1 MSHRRSQRRERSVVE
16 ACAASTA
23 EAMALAN
30 ESVRTHLEFVLDER
44 VGSLTSDQRRF
55 LDLGWRHSRRLTKLA
70 DDFRDVVRASAGEL
84 TLDRGPCDMA
94 LLVEQAVELVWPV
107 AFAEKKAIEVRIV
120 GKTGIEA
127 DRTLLGRALSEVFDY
142 AVQMA
147 LDQSLIDIQVEG
159 PAVELAYEAEEAP
172 AEDELALVL
181 ASLIAGLHGGG
192 LTTTATDTHMT
203 MTLLFAGESARL
215 AEAV

>member
-1 MSHRRSQRRERSVVE
+1 
-16 ACAASTA
+16 
-23 EAMALAN
+23 MALAN
-30 ESVRTHLEFVLDER
+30 QSVRTHLEFVLDER
-44 VGSLTSDQRRF
+44 VGSLTSEQRRF

-70 DDFRDVVRASAGEL
+70 DDFRDVVRASAGNL

-120 GKTGIEA
+120 GKTGIEG

-159 PAVELAYEAEEAP
+159 PAIKIAYEAEEAP

-181 ASLIAGLHGGG
+181 ASVIAGLHGGD
-192 LTTTATDTHMT
+192 LTTTATNTRMT

>member
-1 MSHRRSQRRERSVVE
+1 MSPRRSPPRERSAIE

-30 ESVRTHLEFVLDER
+30 QSVRTHLEFVLDER

-70 DDFRDVVRASAGEL
+70 DDFRDVVRASAGKL
-84 TLDRGPCDMA
+84 PLNSGPCDMA

-107 AFAEKKAIEVRIV
+107 AFAEKKAIEVRVV
-120 GKTGIEA
+120 GKTSLDA
-127 DRTLLGRALSEVFDY
+127 DRALLGRALSEVFDY

-147 LDQSLIDIQVEG
+147 LDQSLIDIKVEG
-159 PAVELAYEAEEAP
+159 PAIEIAYEAEEAP

-181 ASLIAGLHGGG
+181 ANAIAGLHGGG

-203 MTLLFAGESARL
+203 MSLLFSGESARL

>member
-1 MSHRRSQRRERSVVE
+1 MSRRRSPPRDHSAVE

-23 EAMALAN
+23 EAIALAN
-30 ESVRTHLEFVLDER
+30 QSVRTHLEFVLDER

-70 DDFRDVVRASAGEL
+70 DDFRDVVRASAGKL
-84 TLDRGPCDMA
+84 TLDHSPCDIA

-120 GKTGIEA
+120 GKTGIDA

-147 LDQSLIDIQVEG
+147 LDQSLIDIKVEG
-159 PAVELAYEAEEAP
+159 SAIEIAYEAEEAP

-181 ASLIAGLHGGG
+181 ANAIAGLHGGG

-203 MTLLFAGESARL
+203 MSLLFSGEPARL

>member
-1 MSHRRSQRRERSVVE
+1 
-16 ACAASTA
+16 
-23 EAMALAN
+23 MALAN
-30 ESVRTHLEFVLDER
+30 QSVRTHLEFVLDER

-70 DDFRDVVRASAGEL
+70 EDFRDVVRASSGKL
-84 TLDRGPCDMA
+84 TLDRGPCDIA

-107 AFAEKKAIEVRIV
+107 AFAEKKAIEVRVV
-120 GKTGIEA
+120 GKTGIDA

-159 PAVELAYEAEEAP
+159 PAIEIAYEAEEAP

-181 ASLIAGLHGGG
+181 ANAIAGLHGGR
-192 LTTTATDTHMT
+192 LTTKAMGTHMT
-203 MTLLFAGESARL
+203 MSLLFEGEPARL
-215 AEAV
+215 AAAV

>member
-1 MSHRRSQRRERSVVE
+1 MSGRRRPRRERSAVE

-30 ESVRTHLEFVLDER
+30 QSVRTHLEFVLDER
-44 VGSLTSDQRRF
+44 VGPLTSDQRRF

-70 DDFRDVVRASAGEL
+70 EDFRDVVRASTGEL
-84 TLDRGPCDMA
+84 SLDRGPCDMA
-94 LLVEQAVELVWPV
+94 LLVEQAVEVVWPV

-120 GKTGIEA
+120 GKTGIDA
-127 DRTLLGRALSEVFDY
+127 DRILLGRALSEVFDY

-147 LDQSLIDIQVEG
+147 LGESLIDIQVEG
-159 PAVELAYEAEEAP
+159 PAIAIVYEAEEAP

-181 ASLIAGLHGGG
+181 ADAIARLHGGG
-192 LTTTATDTHMT
+192 LTTKATDTQMT
-203 MTLLFAGESARL
+203 MALVFAGEPAHL

>member
-1 MSHRRSQRRERSVVE
+1 MSRRRSPRPERSAVE

-30 ESVRTHLEFVLDER
+30 QSVRTHLEFVLDER
-44 VGSLTSDQRRF
+44 VGTLTSDQRRF

-70 DDFRDVVRASAGEL
+70 DDFRDVVRASSGKL

-107 AFAEKKAIEVRIV
+107 AFAEKKAIEVRVV
-120 GKTGIEA
+120 GKTVIDA
-127 DRTLLGRALSEVFDY
+127 DRTLLGRALSEVIDY

-159 PAVELAYEAEEAP
+159 PAIEIAYEAEEAP
-172 AEDELALVL
+172 VEDELALVL
-181 ASLIAGLHGGG
+181 ANAIAGLHGGG
-192 LTTTATDTHMT
+192 LTTKATGTHMT
-203 MTLLFAGESARL
+203 MSLLFEGEPARL

>member
-1 MSHRRSQRRERSVVE
+1 MSGRRSPPREHSAVE

-30 ESVRTHLEFVLDER
+30 QSVRTHLEFVLDER

-70 DDFRDVVRASAGEL
+70 EDFRDVVRASSGKL
-84 TLDRGPCDMA
+84 TLDRGPCDIA

-107 AFAEKKAIEVRIV
+107 AFAEKKAIEVRVV
-120 GKTGIEA
+120 GKTGIDA

-159 PAVELAYEAEEAP
+159 PAIEIAYQAEEAP

-181 ASLIAGLHGGG
+181 ANAIAGLHGGG
-192 LTTTATDTHMT
+192 LTTAATGTHMT
-203 MTLLFAGESARL
+203 MSLLFEGEPARL

>member
-1 MSHRRSQRRERSVVE
+1 MSRRRSPSRKRSAVD

-30 ESVRTHLEFVLDER
+30 QSVRTHLEFVLDER
-44 VGSLTSDQRRF
+44 VGSLTPDQRRF

-70 DDFRDVVRASAGEL
+70 DDFRDVVRASAGKL

-147 LDQSLIDIQVEG
+147 LGESLIDIQVEG
-159 PAVELAYEAEEAP
+159 PAIKIAYEAEEAP

-181 ASLIAGLHGGG
+181 ASVIAGLHGGG
-192 LTTTATDTHMT
+192 LTTTATDTRMT
-203 MTLLFAGESARL
+203 MTLLFAGASARL

>member
-1 MSHRRSQRRERSVVE
+1 MSRRRSPPRDHSAVE

-23 EAMALAN
+23 EAIALAN
-30 ESVRTHLEFVLDER
+30 QSVRTHLEFVLDER
-44 VGSLTSDQRRF
+44 VGPLTSDQRRF

-70 DDFRDVVRASAGEL
+70 DDFRDVVRASAGKL
-84 TLDRGPCDMA
+84 TLDHGPCDIA

-107 AFAEKKAIEVRIV
+107 AFAEKKAIGVRVV
-120 GKTGIEA
+120 GKTSLDA
-127 DRTLLGRALSEVFDY
+127 DRALLGRALSEVFDY

-147 LDQSLIDIQVEG
+147 LDQSLIDIKVEG
-159 PAVELAYEAEEAP
+159 PAIEIAYEAEEAP

-181 ASLIAGLHGGG
+181 ANAIAVLHGGG
-192 LTTTATDTHMT
+192 RTTTAADTHMT
-203 MTLLFAGESARL
+203 MSLLFSGESARL

>member
-120 GKTGIEA
+120 GRTGIEA

-159 PAVELAYEAEEAP
+159 PAVEIAYEAEEAP

>member
-1 MSHRRSQRRERSVVE
+1 
-16 ACAASTA
+16 
-23 EAMALAN
+23 MALAN
-30 ESVRTHLEFVLDER
+30 QSVRTHLEFVLDER
-44 VGSLTSDQRRF
+44 VGSLTSEQRRF

-70 DDFRDVVRASAGEL
+70 DDFRDVVRASAGNL

-120 GKTGIEA
+120 GKTGIEG

-159 PAVELAYEAEEAP
+159 PAIKIAYEAEEAP

-181 ASLIAGLHGGG
+181 ADAIARLHGGG
-192 LTTTATDTHMT
+192 LATKATDTQMT
-203 MTLLFAGESARL
+203 MALVFAGEHAHL

>member
-1 MSHRRSQRRERSVVE
+1 MSRWRSLRRERSAVE

-23 EAMALAN
+23 EAIALAN

-70 DDFRDVVRASAGEL
+70 DDFRDVVRASAGKL
-84 TLDRGPCDMA
+84 TLERGPCDMA

-120 GKTGIEA
+120 GKTGIEG

-159 PAVELAYEAEEAP
+159 SAIKIAYEAEEAP

-181 ASLIAGLHGGG
+181 ASVIAGLHGGG
-192 LTTTATDTHMT
+192 LTTTATDTRMT

>member
-1 MSHRRSQRRERSVVE
+1 MSHRRSQRRERSAVE
-16 ACAASTA
+16 ACAASAA

-30 ESVRTHLEFVLDER
+30 QSVRTHLEFVLDER
-44 VGSLTSDQRRF
+44 VGSLTSEQRRF

-70 DDFRDVVRASAGEL
+70 DDFRDVVRASAGNL

-120 GKTGIEA
+120 GKTGIEG

-159 PAVELAYEAEEAP
+159 PAIKIAYEAEEAP

-181 ASLIAGLHGGG
+181 ASVIAGLHGGG
-192 LTTTATDTHMT
+192 LTTTATDTRMT
-203 MTLLFAGESARL
+203 MTLLFAGASARL

>member
-1 MSHRRSQRRERSVVE
+1 
-16 ACAASTA
+16 
-23 EAMALAN
+23 MALAN
-30 ESVRTHLEFVLDER
+30 QSVRTHLEFVLDER

-70 DDFRDVVRASAGEL
+70 EDFRDVVRASSGKL
-84 TLDRGPCDMA
+84 TLDRGPCDIA

-107 AFAEKKAIEVRIV
+107 AFAEKKAIEVRVV
-120 GKTGIEA
+120 GKTGIDA

-159 PAVELAYEAEEAP
+159 PAIEIAYEAEEAP

-181 ASLIAGLHGGG
+181 ANAIAGLHGGR
-192 LTTTATDTHMT
+192 LTTKAVGTHMT
-203 MTLLFAGESARL
+203 MSLLFEGEPARL
-215 AEAV
+215 AAAV

>member
-1 MSHRRSQRRERSVVE
+1 MSRRRSPPRECSAVE

-30 ESVRTHLEFVLDER
+30 QSVRTHLEFVLDER

-70 DDFRDVVRASAGEL
+70 DDFRDVVRASAGKL
-84 TLDRGPCDMA
+84 PLDHGPCDIA

-120 GKTGIEA
+120 GRTGIDA
-127 DRTLLGRALSEVFDY
+127 DRILLGRALSEVFDY

-147 LDQSLIDIQVEG
+147 LDQSLIDIKVEG
-159 PAVELAYEAEEAP
+159 PAIEIAYEAEEAP
-172 AEDELALVL
+172 GEDELALVL
-181 ASLIAGLHGGG
+181 ANAIADLHGGG
-192 LTTTATDTHMT
+192 MTTTATDTHMT
-203 MTLLFAGESARL
+203 MSLRFSGEPARL
-215 AEAV
+215 AEAI